1 MKKIGLLIVLVA
13 TMGFSVPS
21 VKIGDVVDVQ
31 GMRPNH
37 LIGYGLIIGL
47 DGTGDSKGTF
57 FTAQSIVNLLAHFG
71 VAVEKDK
78 MKVKNIAAVLVTAE
92 IPAFARAGMKVD
104 VTCSSIGDSKNLQ
117 GGILLQTPLLGADG
131 LVYVTAQGPISLG
144 SPITAGGRMA
154 HPTVARITQGG
165 IIEREVVSELSDQT
179 ISLCLKEPSFSE
191 ATNIAQAINTYFE
204 KDIAKPLDPSLVQIQ
219 IPNGFKDNP
228 VSFFSAIESIYI
240 APEQKAKVVI
250 NERTGTIV
258 MGESIKVSACAISH
272 GNLSI
277 SVAEEG
283 ATGKKA
289 MKQERVLLLKEG
301 ASVKDVVASLNA
313 VGATP
318 ADVIAILSA
327 MKEAGALY
335 AEIVIM

>member
-1 MKKIGLLIVLVA
+1 MKRLIFLVVLVA
-13 TMGFSVPS
+13 TMVFSVPS
-21 VKIGDVVDVQ
+21 VKIGDLVDIQ

-37 LIGYGLIIGL
+37 LVGYGLIVGL

-71 VAVEKDK
+71 IAVEKDK
-78 MKVKNIAAVLVTAE
+78 MKVKNIAAVLVTCE
-92 IPAFARAGMKVD
+92 IPAFTRVGMKVD
-104 VTCSSIGDSKNLQ
+104 VTVSSIGDSKNLQ

-131 LVYVTAQGPISLG
+131 LVYVTAQGPISTG
-144 SPITAGGRMA
+144 GPITAGGRMA
-154 HPTVARITQGG
+154 HPTVARIDNGG
-165 IIEREVVSELSDQT
+165 LVEREVISELSNQV
-179 ISLCLKEPSFSE
+179 ISLCLKEPSFSL
-191 ATNIAQAINTYFE
+191 ASNIAQSINTYFE
-204 KDIAKPLDPSLVQIQ
+204 KDIAKPIDPSLIEIK

-228 VSFFSAIESIYI
+228 VSFFSSIQSIYI
-240 APEQKAKVVI
+240 SPEQKAKVVI

-258 MGESIKVSACAISH
+258 MGENIKISACAISH

-283 ATGKKA
+283 VAGKKQT
-289 MKQERVLLLKEG
+289 KQERVLLLKEG

-313 VGATP
+313 VGARP

-327 MKEAGALY
+327 MKASGALY

>member
-1 MKKIGLLIVLVA
+1 MKRLMFLVVLVVTA
-13 TMGFSVPS
+13 GFSVPT
-21 VKIGDVVDVQ
+21 VKIGDLVDVQ

-37 LIGYGLIIGL
+37 LIGYGLIVGL

-92 IPAFARAGMKVD
+92 IPAFSRAGAKVD
-104 VTCSSIGDSKNLQ
+104 VMVSSIGDCKDLQ

-144 SPITAGGRMA
+144 GPITTGGRMA
-154 HPTVARITQGG
+154 HPTVARIAQGG
-165 IIEREVVSELSDQT
+165 VIEREVIPELSNQVIS
-179 ISLCLKEPSFSE
+179 ISLKDPSFSA

-204 KDIAKPLDPSLVQIQ
+204 KDIAKPLDPSLIEIK

-240 APEQKAKVVI
+240 TPEQKAKVVI

-258 MGESIKVSACAISH
+258 MGENIKVSACAISH

-277 SVAEEG
+277 AVAEEG
-283 ATGKKA
+283 ASGKKA

>member
-1 MKKIGLLIVLVA
+1 MKNIIFLIVLVA
-13 TMGFSVPS
+13 TVGFSVPS
-21 VKIGDVVDVQ
+21 VRLRDVVDVQ
-31 GMRPNH
+31 GQRPNH
-37 LIGYGLIIGL
+37 LIGYGLIVGL

-78 MKVKNIAAVLVTAE
+78 MKVKNVAAVLVTAE
-92 IPAFARAGMKVD
+92 IPSFARVGTKVD
-104 VTCSSIGDSKNLQ
+104 VTCSSIGDSKDLQ

-144 SPITAGGRMA
+144 GPISTGVKMA
-154 HPTVARITQGG
+154 HPTVARITGG
-165 IIEREVVSELSDQT
+165 GVIEREVVSELSNDA
-179 ISLCLKEPSFSE
+179 ISLCLKEPSFS
-191 ATNIAQAINTYFE
+191 AANNIAQAINTYFE
-204 KDIAKPLDPSLVQIQ
+204 KDIAKPLDPSIVQIK

-228 VSFFSAIESIYI
+228 VSFLSAIESIYI
-240 APEQKAKVVI
+240 LPEQKAKVVI

-258 MGESIKVSACAISH
+258 MGENIKVSACAISH

-283 ATGKKA
+283 AAGKKI
-289 MKQERVLLLKEG
+289 MKEERVLLMKEG
-301 ASVKDVVASLNA
+301 VSVKDIVASLNA

-335 AEIVIM
+335 AEIVVM